1 VPRKSGNFLLKSC
14 RFLLKYCTFHP
25 ILNLNR
31 HFEMKNITTLL
42 FCLFF
47 FTLIAQPKRE
57 FRAVWIAHVSNIDWP
72 SSKTLIAQRQ
82 RDEFIEQ
89 LDQHK
94 LSNINAVVVQVR
106 PSCDAIYPI
115 SIEPWAEWLTGKQ
128 GQSPGY
134 DPLQFMIDETH
145 KKGMEFHAWFNPYR
159 AVINTV
165 SSSVD
170 TGHVSIKHPEWCITF
185 GTLKFLNPGL
195 PEVRNYVT
203 SVIMDVVRRYDIDAV
218 HFDDYFYPYP
228 QPGLTIADDNTF
240 AQNGRGIANK
250 DNWRRDNVDLLVKM
264 VSDSIRN
271 AKKYVKFGISPFG
284 IWRNSASDVQGSITN
299 GLESY
304 SAIYGDSRKWIQ
316 QGWLDYIAPQ
326 LYWSIGFTPAPY
338 DALLPWWSS
347 VSTNR
352 HLYIGQ
358 STYRI
363 NTSTDPNWLKASEM
377 PNQLRLNRS
386 TPSVSGSIHFSS
398 TQVLKNTLG
407 FQDSLRANFYNRPS
421 LIPTMRWKDSIPP
434 LAPTGLTAT
443 LNANQTKVTL
453 KWNRP
458 NAAPD
463 GDKAH
468 YFVVYRFLFGETLD
482 LTKTV
487 AIRQITVNDSTS
499 FTDVYANPSGFQYV
513 VTAVDRLHNESVIS
527 NIVQVGVTKT
537 IENQAFTSRLLPNY
551 PNPFS
556 ETTTI
561 RYELKKGGLVNI
573 QIFNISGAQVANL
586 IQQQQIEGIY
596 ETEWRA
602 EGLPN
607 GVYICTLTVDGG
619 AAVSQRL
626 ILSK

>member
-1 VPRKSGNFLLKSC
+1 
-14 RFLLKYCTFHP
+14 
-25 ILNLNR
+25 
-31 HFEMKNITTLL
+31 MKNITTLI

-47 FTLIAQPKRE
+47 NTLLAQPKRE
-57 FRAVWIAHVSNIDWP
+57 FRAVWIAHISNIDWP

-106 PSCDAIYPI
+106 PSCDAIYPS
-115 SIEPWAEWLTGKQ
+115 SIEPWSEWLTGKQ

-134 DPLQFMIDETH
+134 DPLQFMIAETH
-145 KKGMEFHAWFNPYR
+145 KRGMEFHAWFNPYR
-159 AVINTV
+159 AVVSTT

-170 TGHVSIKHPEWCITF
+170 TSHVSKKHPEWCITF
-185 GTLKFLNPGL
+185 GTLKFLDPGL
-195 PEVRNYVT
+195 PAVRSYVT

-228 QPGLTIADDNTF
+228 VTGVAIADDNTF
-240 AQNGRGIANK
+240 VQNNRGITNK

-264 VSDSIRN
+264 VGDSIKN

-284 IWRNSASDVQGSITN
+284 IWRNKSNDALGSNTK

-304 SAIYGDSRKWIQ
+304 SEIYGDSRKWIQ
-316 QGWLDYIAPQ
+316 QGWLDYIVPQ
-326 LYWSIGFTPAPY
+326 LYWSIGYAPAPY
-338 DALLPWWSS
+338 DALVPWWSG

-358 STYRI
+358 GIHRI
-363 NTSTDPNWLKASEM
+363 NTTTPDPNWAVATEM
-377 PNQLRLNRS
+377 PRQLRMNRS

-407 FQDSLRANFYNRPS
+407 FQDSLRLQFYKYPA
-421 LIPTMRWKDSIPP
+421 LIPSMKWKDSIPP

-443 LNANQTKVTL
+443 LNANQTQVTL

-458 NAAPD
+458 NAASD
-463 GDKAH
+463 GDKSH
-468 YFVVYRFLFGETLD
+468 YFVVYRFLFGETID
-482 LTKTV
+482 LNKTA
-487 AIRQITVNDSTS
+487 AIRQIIANDTTS

-513 VTAVDRLHNESVIS
+513 VTAVDRLHNESVVS

-573 QIFNISGAQVANL
+573 QVFNISGTQIANL
-586 IQQQQIEGIY
+586 IQQPQLEGIY

-602 EGLPN
+602 DGLPN
-607 GVYICTLTVDGG
+607 GVYICTLSVDGG
-619 AAVSQRL
+619 AAVNQRL